1 MSVNY
6 ARNLRDGDFEVS
18 KALPAAAA
26 NNATDAL
33 DLGQSKIQSLE
44 AIEFELAIPATPALV
59 DTKLITFTVEDSA
72 DNSAFLPVDP
82 LISTTVVGVATS
94 QGGTAKTVRFRLPS
108 QTRRYVRVKA
118 AVESGG
124 GSNIAVSYTLAAL
137 F

>member
-1 MSVNY
+1 MNY
-6 ARNLRDGDFEVS
+6 ARNLRDAAFEVS

-33 DLGQSKIQSLE
+33 DLGQAKVQSLE
-44 AIEFELAIPATPALV
+44 AVEFELAIPATPALV

-72 DNSAFLPVDP
+72 NGTDFAAIDP

-94 QGGTAKTVRFRLPS
+94 QGGAAKTVNFRLPS

-118 AVESGG
+118 AVETGG